1 MRVKI
6 ISCLKDRIENIYID
20 DKLKPEKLEEYTSGL
35 VKALK
40 FTSVIQ
46 AFTLVLPQFMP
57 PYNDLKHFNANRIK
71 EAYEVKLKED
81 EVKRIEEEKKGPFN
95 MTYDFN

>member
-6 ISCLKDRIENIYID
+6 ISCLKDCIENIYID
-20 DKLKPEKLEEYTSGL
+20 DKLKPEKIEEYTNGL

-46 AFTLVLPQFMP
+46 AFTLVLP
-57 PYNDLKHFNANRIK
+57 
-71 EAYEVKLKED
+71 
-81 EVKRIEEEKKGPFN
+81 
-95 MTYDFN
+95 

>member
-1 MRVKI
+1 
-6 ISCLKDRIENIYID
+6 
-20 DKLKPEKLEEYTSGL
+20 
-35 VKALK
+35 
-40 FTSVIQ
+40 
-46 AFTLVLPQFMP
+46 MP